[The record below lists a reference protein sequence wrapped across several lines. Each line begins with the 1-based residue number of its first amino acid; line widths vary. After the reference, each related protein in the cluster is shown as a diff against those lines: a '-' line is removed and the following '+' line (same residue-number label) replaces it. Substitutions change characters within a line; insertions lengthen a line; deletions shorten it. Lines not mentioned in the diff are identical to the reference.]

1 MQIMRREWINE
12 GKPQYTSEDGLKKIE
27 GLELVTQGSKSRKP
41 QESLSDIQ
49 QRSTTPFAN
58 DIDDHDLYSA
68 TPRNLTHRTDLVSK
82 NRLKE
87 SLFLSDNEAASQP
100 SEDDLDAL
108 LAEDNQNLIS
118 GDLADGSHPA
128 PQGRNRRLEVDFED
142 EMEAMADMDDM
153 W

>member
-12 GKPQYTSEDGLKKIE
+12 GKPQYTSEDGLKKKE
-27 GLELVTQGSKSRKP
+27 EMVTQEPKSPKP
-41 QESLSDIQ
+41 QESLSDNQ
-49 QRSTTPFAN
+49 QRSTTPFTN
-58 DIDDHDLYSA
+58 DVDDHDLYSA
-68 TPRNLTHRTDLVSK
+68 TPRNPTYRTDLVSK
-82 NRLKE
+82 NSLKE
-87 SLFLSDNEAASQP
+87 SLFLSENEAANQP

-118 GDLADGSHPA
+118 GDLDNGSHPS

>member
-1 MQIMRREWINE
+1 MRREWINE
-12 GKPQYTSEDGLKKIE
+12 GKPQDKSEECLKKNE
-27 GLELVTQGSKSRKP
+27 ELVRQEPKSPKP
-41 QESLSDIQ
+41 QESLSDNQ

-58 DIDDHDLYSA
+58 DVDDDDLYFA
-68 TPRNLTHRTDLVSK
+68 TPRNPTHRTDLASK
-82 NRLKE
+82 DSLKE
-87 SLFLSDNEAASQP
+87 SLFLSENEAASQP

-108 LAEDNQNLIS
+108 LAKDNQNLIS
-118 GDLADGSHPA
+118 GDLVNGSHPA